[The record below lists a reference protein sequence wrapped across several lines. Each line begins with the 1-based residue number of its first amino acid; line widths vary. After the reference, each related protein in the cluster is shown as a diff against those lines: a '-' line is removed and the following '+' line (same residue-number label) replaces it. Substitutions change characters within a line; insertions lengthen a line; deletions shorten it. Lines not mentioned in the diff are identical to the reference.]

1 MSLQRKMRGDSMA
14 KVNITMQDELLAWV
28 DAYAE
33 DNFTSRSG
41 AITMMVAQYKASRE
55 MAATIKELNAAIQ
68 KLALL
73 ENVTEEEKLQLLA
86 FEQLAKSLPVM

>member
-1 MSLQRKMRGDSMA
+1 MSPQRKMRGDSMA

-28 DAYAE
+28 DAYAK

-41 AITMMVAQYKASRE
+41 AITMMVSQYKASRE
-55 MAATIKELNAAIQ
+55 MAATIKELNVAIQ
-68 KLALL
+68 KLALQ